1 MRLLFGLGK
10 VTTANQEDV
19 GICADLNDL
28 KVMGQHI
35 TRILATLRVH
45 IVSGHILDL
54 VCLALLGEQ
63 IVDVH
68 F

>member
-10 VTTANQEDV
+10 VTTANQKDV

-45 IVSGHILDL
+45 IISGHILDL